1 MKYLIPCSSDSQG
14 SKFDEYFDQNE
25 VEYTHA
31 VVFKTVPAEVNKD
44 IDIKKYD
51 MVVLFSPVGVQSL
64 KCNFPDFKQD
74 ENFAIGALGPAVISA
89 LEQEG
94 FTVNVKAPTKEAP
107 SITTALDLFLK
118 DHATRRR

>member
-1 MKYLIPCSSDSQG
+1 
-14 SKFDEYFDQNE
+14 
-25 VEYTHA
+25 
-31 VVFKTVPAEVNKD
+31 VPAEVKNDVD
-44 IDIKKYD
+44 INKYD
-51 MVVLFSPVGVQSL
+51 MLVFFSPVGVQSL
-64 KCNFPDFKQD
+64 KYNFPDFKQD

-107 SITTALDLFLK
+107 SITTAMDIFLK

>member
-1 MKYLIPCSSDSQG
+1 
-14 SKFDEYFDQNE
+14 
-25 VEYTHA
+25 
-31 VVFKTVPAEVNKD
+31 
-44 IDIKKYD
+44 